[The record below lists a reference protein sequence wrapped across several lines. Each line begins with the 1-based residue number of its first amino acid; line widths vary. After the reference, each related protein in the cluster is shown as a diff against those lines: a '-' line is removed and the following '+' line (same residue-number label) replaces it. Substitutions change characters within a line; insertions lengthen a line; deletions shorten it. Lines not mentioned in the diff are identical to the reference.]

1 MDLVTVSD
9 QGLDGVPGEVLHTIQ
24 LGWKGIT
31 RQQHAHLFSWLG
43 APCPSQLQQRGA
55 KDLQQHH
62 EASGV
67 QQGTRPCKLQNA
79 GQGRDRCHC
88 VLEIGKELPQA
99 SGQRLSLLL
108 FGGFVV
114 PLCHCDQS
122 QADHGDNQSHGHV
135 REGHMKPPVHVIDHQ
150 HAGPID
156 CTKGC
161 QNNQWC
167 CVKLAA
173 LRESD
178 YYHTNP
184 KQWIAGCGAK
194 PKGTQDCHAFQ
205 RCPGVVGSCGA
216 GHLKPQALLHD
227 LQLTLPRHGA
237 VFLVLE
243 ACPQM

>member
-1 MDLVTVSD
+1 MLCTESCISTPMEA
-9 QGLDGVPGEVLHTIQ
+9 QPSIRTLA
-24 LGWKGIT
+24 WKGHMWKKT
-31 RQQHAHLFSWLG
+31 RNLSV
-43 APCPSQLQQRGA
+43 P
-55 KDLQQHH
+55 
-62 EASGV
+62 ASG
-67 QQGTRPCKLQNA
+67 
-79 GQGRDRCHC
+79 DRCHC

-178 YYHTNP
+178 YYHTNL
-184 KQWIAGCGAK
+184 
-194 PKGTQDCHAFQ
+194 
-205 RCPGVVGSCGA
+205 S
-216 GHLKPQALLHD
+216 
-227 LQLTLPRHGA
+227 
-237 VFLVLE
+237 
-243 ACPQM
+243 